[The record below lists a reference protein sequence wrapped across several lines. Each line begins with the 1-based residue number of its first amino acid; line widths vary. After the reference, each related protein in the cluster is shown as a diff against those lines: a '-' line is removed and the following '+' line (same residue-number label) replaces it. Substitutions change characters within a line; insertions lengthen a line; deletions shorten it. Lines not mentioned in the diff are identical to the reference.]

1 MREINLIVVHCSATT
16 PLQDIGVKEI
26 RDWHVNE
33 NGWSD
38 IGYHYV
44 IRRNGFIEDGR
55 PIARAGAHARGYNKK
70 SIGVCY
76 VGGVNINGDP
86 EDNRTQMQLQ
96 SLVTLLKK
104 LVRQFPSAEVV
115 GHCNLPGVAKACPS
129 FDAKEEFNFLN
140 KKKP

>member
-1 MREINLIVVHCSATT
+1 MRNINLIVVHCSATT
-16 PLQDIGVKEI
+16 PLQDIGSEEI

-55 PIARAGAHARGYNKK
+55 PIEKAGAHARGYNAN

-76 VGGVNINGDP
+76 VGGINTSGEP
-86 EDNRTQMQLQ
+86 EDNRTQLQTQ

-104 LVRQFPSAEVV
+104 LVRQFPKAKIV

-129 FDAKEEFNFLN
+129 FDAQDEYQFLTQG
-140 KKKP
+140 K